1 MKKRLLAIL
10 LAITLSSAGCAGNVQ
25 NEKLNYTDVLFDT
38 VIQIDIFDNADKELL
53 TGCKELC
60 LKYDS
65 MFSRTNEESEI
76 YKINHANGEFIEV
89 SPETLELVNEGLYY
103 SKISDGAFD
112 ITIGAASSLWDFK
125 SEEHVIPSDTEIN
138 DAVKHIDF
146 NCVEIQDNKIRLT
159 NPEAMLDLGA
169 IAKGYIADK
178 LKEYLSDNGVEH
190 ALINLGGNIL
200 IIGDKPD
207 GSQYNIGIQKPFDQT
222 GQPITSVKVSNTSL
236 VTTGIYERCF
246 EENNKL
252 YHHILDPATGYPCSN
267 NLYSVTI
274 VTESSVMAD
283 ALSTTC
289 FLLGLDKGMEL
300 INETDGVEAVFI
312 TDDYNLHYSDNF

>member
-1 MKKRLLAIL
+1 MKKRLISLL
-10 LAITLSSAGCAGNVQ
+10 LAVSLLLCGCSGTSN
-25 NEKLNYTDVLFDT
+25 NTKLNYTDVLFDT
-38 VIQIDIFDNADKELL
+38 VIQIDIFDNVDKELL

-65 MFSRTNEESEI
+65 LLSRTNEESDI
-76 YKINHANGEFIEV
+76 YKINHANGEFVIV
-89 SPETLELVNEGLYY
+89 SPETLELVNQGIYY
-103 SKISDGAFD
+103 SELSEGAFD

-125 SEEHVIPSDTEIN
+125 SEDPIVPSEESITSAVSHIN
-138 DAVKHIDF
+138 YECI
-146 NCVEIQDNKIRLT
+146 EIQDQKVRLT
-159 NPEAMLDLGA
+159 DPDAMLDLGA

-178 LKEYLSDNGVEH
+178 LKEYLAENGVEH

-222 GQPITSVKVSNTSL
+222 GQAITSVKVSDTSL
-236 VTTGIYERCF
+236 VTTGIYERYF
-246 EENNKL
+246 EENETL
-252 YHHILDPATGYPCSN
+252 YHHVLDPSTGYPCKN

-274 VTESSVMAD
+274 VTQSSTMAD

-289 FLLGLDKGMEL
+289 FLLGLEKGMKL
-300 INETDGVEAVFI
+300 INELEGVEALFI
-312 TDDYNLHYSDNF
+312 TDDYELHYSDNF